1 MRLEHKRQSGF
12 TLIELTLSIAFLGTL
27 LLMSSAII
35 VQSISIYNKGVALKQ
50 INQAGR
56 SLVEDINRVSAGG
69 FQVMLSDNGTAGYL
83 CIKDTNIWRSYTW
96 NSVRQGVGGTTTVGP
111 KQFTYDGQAVSLA
124 RSNDT
129 VNGSSNCN
137 LPTGSDLA
145 LNTSQV
151 TPMLTSQ
158 VRILSVDITSPDS
171 TDATLAG
178 LRKVAFWFGTYDES
192 GAVQGM
198 SPVFDGAT
206 HTWMCQGGKLGDFCA
221 VSKFETVLYT
231 ANQETTIGL
240 SPAIRSLLVAGETKA
255 SLFRQTGLD
264 YFANS
269 QTAVLSRGI
278 TRGDSER

>member
-1 MRLEHKRQSGF
+1 MSVENKRQSGF

-96 NSVRQGVGGTTTVGP
+96 NSVSQGVGGTTTVDP
-111 KQFTYDGQAVSLA
+111 KRFTYDGQPVSLA

-145 LNTSQV
+145 LNTAQV

-178 LRKVAFWFGTYDES
+178 LKKVAFWFGTYDET

-240 SPAIRSLLVAGETKA
+240 SPAAQSPVLAGEVKA
-255 SLFRQTGLD
+255 LLPRQTSLSS
-264 YFANS
+264 FANS
-269 QTAVLSRGI
+269 QAAVLSRGI
-278 TRGDSER
+278 IRGDSER